1 MARERDDHAT
11 LPSMAIAIVPILLII
26 IGILVNLLTDKAKD
40 IGRAMYWAGFFA
52 LAFKYA
58 AHMIRIG

>member
-1 MARERDDHAT
+1 
-11 LPSMAIAIVPILLII
+11 MAIAIVPILMII

-58 AHMIRIG
+58 AHMIHIG